1 MAQKQMAMFE
11 GVHAPSED
19 HANRGMGF
27 ERDLNAMHAE
37 YERTKRAQ
45 MHKQFLPTQ
54 PVRDGRWARVIGR
67 STVDYVGQLAGGRF
81 VAFDAKDCAG
91 KRIDLERLQPHQL
104 TFLNVVDAIG
114 GTGFVL
120 VRFERAR
127 VYVIPIR
134 AWRWAAEAHR
144 AGHSIYVEELDWTAT
159 GKNSLNEKEMKDEW
173 RVEGCDWE
181 KTVAQWVCLRK

>member
-11 GVHAPSED
+11 GVHAPGED

-91 KRIDLERLQPHQL
+91 KRIDLERLQIHQL
-104 TFLNVVDAIG
+104 AFLTLTDALG
-114 GTGFVL
+114 GLSFVL
-120 VRFERAR
+120 TRFERAR
-127 VYVIPIR
+127 VYIVPIR
-134 AWRWAAEAHR
+134 AWRWAVEAHR

-159 GKNSLNEKEMKDEW
+159 GKNSLNEKEMKEEW

-181 KTVAQWVCLRK
+181 KTVAQWVRLRK

>member
-1 MAQKQMAMFE
+1 MTTGRQTAMFT
-11 GVHAPSED
+11 GVHAPGED
-19 HANRGMGF
+19 HANRGMSF
-27 ERDLNAMHAE
+27 EKDLNLKHAE
-37 YERTKRAQ
+37 YERDKVAQ
-45 MHKQFLPTQ
+45 IHKQYVPALP
-54 PVRDGRWARVIGR
+54 VKDGRWAKVIGK
-67 STVDYVGQLAGGRF
+67 STVDYVGQLSGGRF

-104 TFLNVVDAIG
+104 TFLKLADALG
-114 GTGFVL
+114 GLSFVL
-120 VRFERAR
+120 TRFERAR

-134 AWRWAAEAHR
+134 AWRWAVEAHR

-181 KTVAQWVCLRK
+181 KTVRAWATQN